1 VTRNELAKAVAR
13 RVGATQAQTR
23 IAVVEVLA
31 CLDDALCEGRR
42 IELRGFGTLRP
53 RYYSGYT
60 GRDPRTG
67 DSVEIPAKV
76 MPVFRPSRLLVDRLN
91 DSNGEIR

>member
-1 VTRNELAKAVAR
+1 MTRNELAGVIGSRAGVSDKEAKKAVL
-13 RVGATQAQTR
+13 
-23 IAVVEVLA
+23 AVFETIG
-31 CLDDALCEGRR
+31 DALCEGSRV
-42 IELRGFGTLRP
+42 ELRGFGTLRP

-76 MPVFRPSRLLVDRLN
+76 MPVFRPSRVLVQRLN
-91 DSNGEIR
+91 ASDEEMQ

>member
-1 VTRNELAKAVAR
+1 MTRNELASVVGDRVGVSDMEAKKAVVTVFDAMR
-13 RVGATQAQTR
+13 A
-23 IAVVEVLA
+23 
-31 CLDDALCEGRR
+31 ALCEGRR
-42 IELRGFGTLRP
+42 VEIRGFGTLRP

-76 MPVFRPSRLLVDRLN
+76 MPVFRPSRVLVMRLN
-91 DSNGEIR
+91 AMDEEMK